1 MKNKTFKKIILFVV
15 VKIFLLFLLLFNTP
29 IFSQP
34 LAEGNSKFLGAGI
47 DGSFPSNFDLYWNQV
62 TPGNAGKWGS
72 VESIRDV
79 YQWNALDDAYFY
91 ALDREFPF
99 KLHTLIWG
107 QQQPAWINA
116 LDSAAQAE
124 EIEEW
129 IQLAAEMYPDAN
141 FVDVVNEPLLFH
153 GAQPSYKNAMGGDGI
168 TGWDWVIWAFEKARQ
183 YFPDGT
189 KLILNEYH
197 ILNSSYY
204 TGLLL
209 GLVNLLQERNL
220 IDAIGIEGHHFEL
233 SSASVE
239 YMRNNLDRLAATG
252 LSIYI
257 SEFDIDLADD
267 NAQLQEYQRLFPFLW
282 EDLHSSHSSSSLAL
296 ILKILSID

>member
-1 MKNKTFKKIILFVV
+1 M
-15 VKIFLLFLLLFNTP
+15 LFLLLFNTP

-168 TGWDWVIWAFEKARQ
+168 TGWDWVI
-183 YFPDGT
+183 
-189 KLILNEYH
+189 
-197 ILNSSYY
+197 
-204 TGLLL
+204 
-209 GLVNLLQERNL
+209 
-220 IDAIGIEGHHFEL
+220 
-233 SSASVE
+233 
-239 YMRNNLDRLAATG
+239 
-252 LSIYI
+252 
-257 SEFDIDLADD
+257 
-267 NAQLQEYQRLFPFLW
+267 
-282 EDLHSSHSSSSLAL
+282 
-296 ILKILSID
+296 